1 MIRLISIELRRM
13 WRRMMPWVMLLGV
26 SAAIVFGGVS
36 TFVTHSNEVPDVGDV
51 EAQIAADVAMCR
63 TSTIAEW
70 TAWSNG
76 ELQGIDAGYEE
87 YLSSFDSADAMAD
100 DQCNPDYF
108 QGYFED
114 PRFCLVSL
122 YEPSNYFRQACPDLD
137 VGQIF
142 EPDSGTF
149 TIDGITYRSVAPIP
163 GGIVPSTGLFLF
175 VIAAVLGASFIGAE
189 YKSGTIETTLLW
201 EPRRVRVL
209 GSKLAAVS
217 LSAFAIHVTLLGLLV
232 LAMLP
237 AAHWRGSTA
246 GADADFWYGVAGVI
260 LRGGV
265 AAAAT
270 AAIALSVSVLTRNT
284 VGGVAVVLGYTAIA
298 SPLLTMVLLRGLRP
312 FDLNENLVAF
322 ATGGEVGRFV
332 RADGELVSVYSHG
345 VTRAAI
351 TVAVYVVLA
360 VTVSTFVFRRRDVD

>member
-26 SAAIVFGGVS
+26 SVAIVVGGVI
-36 TFVTHSNEVPDVGDV
+36 TFATHRDEVPDVGDV
-51 EAQIAADVAMCR
+51 EARIAEEVALCR
-63 TSTIAEW
+63 TYAVAEW
-70 TAWSNG
+70 NAWSNG
-76 ELQGIDAGYEE
+76 EIQDIDAGYEE
-87 YLSSFDSADAMAD
+87 YLSSFESAEAMAD
-100 DQCNPDYF
+100 DQCDPRYF
-108 QGYFED
+108 QGYLED

-122 YEPSNYFRQACPDLD
+122 YEPTVTWRQACPDLD
-137 VGQIF
+137 TGEVSEYIQG
-142 EPDSGTF
+142 SF
-149 TIDGITYRSVAPIP
+149 TIDGRTYRSVAPIP

-175 VIAAVLGASFIGAE
+175 VIASILGASFIGAE

-209 GSKLAAVS
+209 GSKVVAAS
-217 LSAFAIHVTLLGLLV
+217 LSAFAIHVMLLGLLV

-237 AAHWRGSTA
+237 AAQWRGSTA
-246 GADADFWYGVAGVI
+246 GADADFWFGVAGVI

-265 AAAAT
+265 AAAAI

-284 VGGVAVVLGYTAIA
+284 VGGVAVILGYTAIA

-332 RADGELVSVYSHG
+332 RADGELISVYAHG
-345 VTRAAI
+345 VTGAAVA
-351 TVAVYVVLA
+351 VAVYVAVA
-360 VTVSTFVFRRRDVD
+360 VTIAALVFRRRDID

>member
-1 MIRLISIELRRM
+1 
-13 WRRMMPWVMLLGV
+13 MPWVMLLGV
-26 SAAIVFGGVS
+26 TVAIVVGGVT
-36 TFVTHSNEVPDVGDV
+36 TFVTHRAEVPDVGDV
-51 EAQIAADVAMCR
+51 DAQIAADVARCR
-63 TSTIAEW
+63 ASTITEW
-70 TAWSNG
+70 TSWSNG
-76 ELQGIDAGYEE
+76 EFPGIDADYEE
-87 YLSSFDSADAMAD
+87 YLSSFDSAEAMAD
-100 DQCNPDYF
+100 EQCNPDYY

-122 YEPSNYFRQACPDLD
+122 YEPTVSWRQACPDLD
-137 VGQIF
+137 TDEVSEYVEGSFTI
-142 EPDSGTF
+142 SGT
-149 TIDGITYRSVAPIP
+149 TYRSVAPIP
-163 GGIVPSTGLFLF
+163 SGIVPSTGLFLF

-246 GADADFWYGVAGVI
+246 GADADFWYGVVGVI

-270 AAIALSVSVLTRNT
+270 ASIALAVSVLTRNT

-332 RADGELVSVYSHG
+332 RADGELISVYSHG

-351 TVAVYVVLA
+351 TVAVYVAVA
-360 VTVSTFVFRRRDVD
+360 VTIAALVFRRRDID